1 MVTTDPIADLLTRVR
16 NAQAAGHRT
25 VSAPFSRIKLEIA
38 KLLVEEG
45 YIEAAERVEGNPFA
59 SISIRLKYNGGTPV
73 ITGIR
78 RESRPGQRR
87 YVNASTI
94 PQVLDG
100 YGVAVLSTS
109 SGVMTG
115 RRAKEAGVGGEFLCS
130 VW

>member
-1 MVTTDPIADLLTRVR
+1 MVTTDPIADLLTRIR

-25 VSAPFSRIKLEIA
+25 VSAPFSRLKLRIA
-38 KLLVEEG
+38 EVLVEEG
-45 YIEAAERVEGNPFA
+45 YVESVEVVEGSPYN
-59 SISIRLKYNGGTPV
+59 SISVRLKYNGANPV

-87 YVNASTI
+87 YVDALTI

-100 YGVAVLSTS
+100 YGIAVLSTS
-109 SGVMTG
+109 QGVMTG
-115 RRAKEAGVGGEFLCS
+115 RRAKSAGVGGEFICS

>member
-38 KLLVEEG
+38 KLLVDEG
-45 YIEAAERVEGNPFA
+45 YVEAAEFVEGTPFS
-59 SISIRLKYNGGTPV
+59 SISIRLKYNDGNPV

>member
-1 MVTTDPIADLLTRVR
+1 MVTTDPIADLLTRIR

-25 VSAPFSRIKLEIA
+25 VSAPFSKIKHAVANVLQEEGYVEA
-38 KLLVEEG
+38 VSVEEG
-45 YIEAAERVEGNPFA
+45 TLYNT
-59 SISIRLKYNGGTPV
+59 ISVRLKYTGGTPV

-87 YVNASTI
+87 YVDAQTI

-100 YGVAVLSTS
+100 YGIAVLSTS
-109 SGVMTG
+109 QGVLTG
-115 RRAKEAGVGGEFLCS
+115 RAAKAAGIGGEYICS

>member
-38 KLLVEEG
+38 NLLVDEG
-45 YIEAAERVEGNPFA
+45 YVEAAEFVEGTPFS
-59 SISIRLKYNGGTPV
+59 SISIRLKYNDGNPV